1 MTQEFQTPTNFPN
14 FQPLKLSRGFPQEL
28 HLNAV
33 ALDLHQSMEQTHS
46 HPLPQMLW
54 GMGRMS
60 LRSCSAAS
68 CHQKFARR
76 LNGKIGFF
84 VEGLHQRAS
93 SSLIQAF
100 YKPNFRLF
108 FFFGKFLQTCEEK
121 CRGSWVCISGLVGL
135 SASHTSAAFWYCAK
149 KRRKFVAI
157 NSISNN
163 SILNKW

>member
-1 MTQEFQTPTNFPN
+1 MTQEFQTTSNFPN
-14 FQPLKLSRGFPQEL
+14 FQPLNPSCFPQEL

-46 HPLPQMLW
+46 HPPPQMLW

-108 FFFGKFLQTCEEK
+108 FFFGKFLQTCEET
-121 CRGSWVCISGLVGL
+121 CSGSWVCISGLLVL
-135 SASHTSAAFWYCAK
+135 SASHTSAPFWQYAK
-149 KRRKFVAI
+149 ET
-157 NSISNN
+157 
-163 SILNKW
+163 